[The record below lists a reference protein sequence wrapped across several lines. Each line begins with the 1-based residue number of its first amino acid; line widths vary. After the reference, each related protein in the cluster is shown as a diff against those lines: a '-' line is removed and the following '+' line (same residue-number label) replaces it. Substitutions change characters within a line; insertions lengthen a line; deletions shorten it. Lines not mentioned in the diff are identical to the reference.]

1 MRIICFFWLKK
12 TKHNIPPSE
21 KFFIFSIITKIPFYT
36 KNGKI
41 VRNYLHKISKIKADD
56 NVEKMAITKEIA
68 PYDINNINKELKS
81 IYNSL

>member
-1 MRIICFFWLKK
+1 M
-12 TKHNIPPSE
+12 
-21 KFFIFSIITKIPFYT
+21 
-36 KNGKI
+36 
-41 VRNYLHKISKIKADD
+41 HKISKIKADD